1 MNSIDL
7 YRVANLLI
15 QQRGAGAK
23 AHAAQRVRDM
33 RNTEDKDGER
43 TWTGVLDA
51 VLVLMLMLMLEAKQP
66 APGQPLQ

>member
-1 MNSIDL
+1 MHSIDL

-51 VLVLMLMLMLEAKQP
+51 VLVLMLMLEAKQP